1 MSLQLGLGRMNRVF
15 FKSAML
21 VVACSSLLNG
31 CASSVEE
38 ERLSSR
44 DNIKI
49 DKSFLKGEYQAPD
62 NAEPNE
68 AQGVNKRRGTLEINP
83 VPGMEGLIE
92 MQQEAEVAPQFDAKK
107 VTFVADQ
114 MPIKL
119 FADKVLG
126 ELLGLNYVLD
136 PALAASNTQVTLN
149 FSQPVDKA
157 TLYRSTV
164 DTLQQN
170 QVNTY
175 RKNNILYLQRQ
186 QTGDKKNDIPIG
198 IGAGLDDIPDTV
210 GVITQLVPY
219 TYTEGRNITSI
230 LSKLS
235 SAVVT
240 VHALQKMMVIEG
252 TQEELKRALR
262 IVNMLDVPRAYGR
275 KVRMYKFAN
284 VKPSEAE
291 SKIKELLGEDG
302 YQVNSGGDI
311 AFVSMPRINA
321 LVAYAASDEVIRRI
335 SYWAQ
340 EIDVPIAGDEKQ
352 YYVFKP
358 KFSKAEEMHQTL
370 ARLFQASMRG
380 AAQEEQPSDTP
391 KIENIRMS
399 VDKQQNALI
408 FQATPAEYRQL
419 ESLLSQVDVLPGQV
433 ILDVSILEVNLQD
446 DISSGIEW
454 LFNSRGMEGSK
465 GISGTLSAA
474 GGSIAA
480 VALDGNWQADLN
492 FKESLDDVRIL
503 SRPYLIVKDGQSA
516 TINSGDQ
523 VPIITQVV
531 EGTSNIN
538 TGTVANSIQYR
549 NTGVNVT
556 IGPTINSDGIVS
568 LDVNMSVSRSSE
580 SSNIQVSTPK
590 ITNRSIQT
598 KVISRDGQTVA
609 LGGLIQN
616 TVTEVENGI
625 PLLKD
630 IPILGNVF
638 TSSTDN
644 NSRTELIMLITT
656 RIVRDSSQVDEF
668 GKKISELYNTPINLE

>member
-1 MSLQLGLGRMNRVF
+1 MILQLGFRQMKRIMLRATILLLASSTLLG
-15 FKSAML
+15 
-21 VVACSSLLNG
+21 G
-31 CASSVEE
+31 CASTTKE
-38 ERLSSR
+38 ERLSNGE
-44 DNIKI
+44 NIKI
-49 DKSFLKGEYQAPD
+49 NKSFLKGDYKAPNNQD
-62 NAEPNE
+62 PE
-68 AQGVNKRRGTLEINP
+68 GDDDSKKRRNALEVDQ
-83 VPGMEGLIE
+83 VPGMAGLVK
-92 MQQEAEVAPQFDAKK
+92 MKQEAGISPSFDSSK

-114 MPIKL
+114 MAIKL
-119 FADKVLG
+119 FADEVFG
-126 ELLGLNYVLD
+126 DLLGLNYVLD
-136 PALAASNTQVTLN
+136 PALAASKTAITLN

-157 TLYRSTV
+157 VLYRNAI

-170 QVNTY
+170 SVNTY
-175 RKNNILYLQRQ
+175 RKNNILYLQKQ
-186 QTGDKKNDIPIG
+186 QGSDKKNDIPIG
-198 IGAGLDDIPDTV
+198 IGANISDIPDTA
-210 GVITQLVPY
+210 GTITQLVPY
-219 TYTEGRNITSI
+219 TYTESKNITSI
-230 LSKLS
+230 LGKLS
-235 SAVVT
+235 SATVT
-240 VHALQKMMVIEG
+240 VHGLQKLMVLEG
-252 TQEELKRALR
+252 SQEELKRALR

-291 SKIKELLGEDG
+291 TKIKELLGEDG
-302 YQVNSGGDI
+302 YQINSGGDI

-321 LVAYAASDEVIRRI
+321 LVAYAASDDVINRI

-370 ARLFQASMRG
+370 SRLFQASIRNSSD
-380 AAQEEQPSDTP
+380 EETVSDAP

-446 DISSGIEW
+446 DVSSGIEW
-454 LFNSRGMEGSK
+454 LFNSRGLEGSR
-465 GISGTLSAA
+465 GLTSTLSSA

-480 VALDGNWQADLN
+480 VALDGNWQAEIN
-492 FKESLDDVRIL
+492 FKETQDDVRIL

-538 TGTVANSIQYR
+538 TGTVANSVQYR

-556 IGPTINSDGIVS
+556 IAPTINSDGVVS

-609 LGGLIQN
+609 LGGLIQD
-616 TVTEVENGI
+616 TVTEVENGVPVLSDI
-625 PLLKD
+625 PLFGKL
-630 IPILGNVF
+630 F
-638 TSSTDN
+638 SSSTDN

-656 RIVRDSSQVDEF
+656 RIVRDSTQVDEF
-668 GKKISELYNTPINLE
+668 GKKISELYNTPITLD